1 MCSCTSKQQTEK
13 PQKTVTAY
21 IYDRGDCIDSID
33 NVINLTKDYKRN
45 IIKLYRKDMP
55 DAYLS
60 TNTTFIIK

>member
-33 NVINLTKDYKRN
+33 NVINIAKDYERS
-45 IIKLYRKDMP
+45 IIRLYRKDTP
-55 DAYLS
+55 DAYIS